1 MKRTLKKQLAILLS
15 MATVVCFCFVGCSS
29 NDTKNTNNTNNK
41 DSAANTQTPAQSP
54 NAGTGTGN
62 SANPST
68 SPEANKNGGAITGA
82 KAGTYKASAKG
93 YASDVKVTVTV
104 DDNGIVKK
112 IDVDASGE
120 TENIGQTAAPQIAD
134 KVVETQSLAVD
145 SISGATYTS
154 AAVIAAITDALQQ
167 AGVDSTAVTQ

>member
-1 MKRTLKKQLAILLS
+1 M
-15 MATVVCFCFVGCSS
+15 
-29 NDTKNTNNTNNK
+29 
-41 DSAANTQTPAQSP
+41 
-54 NAGTGTGN
+54 
-62 SANPST
+62 
-68 SPEANKNGGAITGA
+68 
-82 KAGTYKASAKG
+82 
-93 YASDVKVTVTV
+93 
-104 DDNGIVKK
+104 KK